1 MPAKRLD
8 WFLSPIPP
16 GRLPPSVTL
25 SFSIDLSLHPP
36 AIKTGAHLVF
46 SGTFARSLWTRVTW
60 IFFSAVWESSVIV
73 ETAIVQGDR
82 ASTCGAE
89 IHLIYVR
96 ILFSGNRWIQSYCC
110 YMIGLSLFSMVFTY
124 VELERVYLEECIR
137 WTGAW
142 TPVNLYLAEV
152 LHVRNDRSSC
162 SSRCHFLAAG
172 SQLLPQGRYQCSH
185 KLYSVV
191 TAFRKC
197 RETRSYYN
205 YCLSLSYAHYANYPH
220 PVYASSSKSFEK
232 RCNSQ
237 SASRLYL
244 LYVVAHQSQC

>member
-1 MPAKRLD
+1 MLIHAVQILFLRDLNSSNEETITRRSADACKATRL
-8 WFLSPIPP
+8 IPLAHP
-16 GRLPPSVTL
+16 SRPPSPLRHTV
-25 SFSIDLSLHPP
+25 FFDLSLHPP

-152 LHVRNDRSSC
+152 LHVRND
-162 SSRCHFLAAG
+162 
-172 SQLLPQGRYQCSH
+172 Q
-185 KLYSVV
+185 
-191 TAFRKC
+191 
-197 RETRSYYN
+197 
-205 YCLSLSYAHYANYPH
+205 
-220 PVYASSSKSFEK
+220 
-232 RCNSQ
+232 
-237 SASRLYL
+237 
-244 LYVVAHQSQC
+244 VVALGVTFWQLGANCYLKDVINVPTSCTL